1 MEEIRNC
8 CIRFNLNKPKH
19 RKAWE
24 HLQNIDRNKYKSY
37 SDAVISF
44 ILEHFEEGDELIIKL
59 RKVIREELSGIN
71 LTVNNGTDSITNE
84 DDIDWEFLGE

>member
-8 CIRFNLNKPKH
+8 CIRFNLNKTKH

-24 HLQNIDRNKYKSY
+24 YLQNIDRGKYKSY

-44 ILEHFEEGDELIIKL
+44 ILEHFEEDDELITKL
-59 RKVIREELSGIN
+59 RKAIREELSGIK